1 MHGTERTLWGT
12 DILFLHPG
20 WSGGSGGSG
29 ASACGKRILKKTVFF
44 HKDLISKS
52 PISLRCYFVSHFLEL
67 PSNIGTPR
75 ASFRHLDVERATPP
89 LHGVRMP
96 GTSCT
101 ALAITWQIMTRR
113 SACGES
119 RNIGRWDAVQPMVGW
134 WWLEPWNFINF
145 HRLGTIIPTDEVIF
159 FRGVETCDCL
169 FHRRDHQTLGF
180 PLPAAFPSV
189 GPGPSKASENS
200 AAGGHQSESA
210 TGGPGTNSINID
222 FMTKKKHGKKH
233 GYPWCGQRYGLL
245 EIVWK
250 SQNCSCAVLVSL
262 RYLTFKIFRAIK
274 TKSFGMVKPE
284 TCNMTL
290 GTMLKGKAWKS
301 YV

>member
-20 WSGGSGGSG
+20 WGGGSGGSGGSG
-29 ASACGKRILKKTVFF
+29 ASACDKRILKTTVFF

-67 PSNIGTPR
+67 TSNIGTPR
-75 ASFRHLDVERATPP
+75 ASFRHQDVERATPP

-134 WWLEPWNFINF
+134 WWLEPWNFITF
-145 HRLGTIIPTDEVIF
+145 HRLGNNHPNWRSHIFQRGRSTVGQPPT
-159 FRGVETCDCL
+159 
-169 FHRRDHQTLGF
+169 
-180 PLPAAFPSV
+180 S
-189 GPGPSKASENS
+189 
-200 AAGGHQSESA
+200 
-210 TGGPGTNSINID
+210 
-222 FMTKKKHGKKH
+222 
-233 GYPWCGQRYGLL
+233 W
-245 EIVWK
+245 
-250 SQNCSCAVLVSL
+250 
-262 RYLTFKIFRAIK
+262 
-274 TKSFGMVKPE
+274 
-284 TCNMTL
+284 
-290 GTMLKGKAWKS
+290 
-301 YV
+301 

>member
-1 MHGTERTLWGT
+1 MH
-12 DILFLHPG
+12 
-20 WSGGSGGSG
+20 
-29 ASACGKRILKKTVFF
+29 RISW
-44 HKDLISKS
+44 IWRSNNSKS
-52 PISLRCYFVSHFLEL
+52 LSCPNR
-67 PSNIGTPR
+67 SNRVWEERDLKTYIIIRYLKMVKWCATVC
-75 ASFRHLDVERATPP
+75 FTDVITRHR
-89 LHGVRMP
+89 
-96 GTSCT
+96 
-101 ALAITWQIMTRR
+101 
-113 SACGES
+113 
-119 RNIGRWDAVQPMVGW
+119 
-134 WWLEPWNFINF
+134 
-145 HRLGTIIPTDEVIF
+145 
-159 FRGVETCDCL
+159 
-169 FHRRDHQTLGF
+169 GF

-233 GYPWCGQRYGLL
+233 GNPWYGQRYGLL

-290 GTMLKGKAWKS
+290 GTMPKGKAWKS